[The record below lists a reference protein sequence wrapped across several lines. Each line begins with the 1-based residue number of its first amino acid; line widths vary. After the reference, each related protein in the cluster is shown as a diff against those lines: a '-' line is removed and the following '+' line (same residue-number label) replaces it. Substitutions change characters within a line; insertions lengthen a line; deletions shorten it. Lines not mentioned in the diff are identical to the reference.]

1 MALGFGSTKGISVH
15 RQLPLSERTKETCLG
30 TLVRCRILHTSGF
43 HMHVLVLGVNTI
55 GFPRVPLYSES
66 LAAYSA
72 RIMARIGFAENL
84 TGRTDL
90 TRY

>member
-15 RQLPLSERTKETCLG
+15 RQLPLSERAEETRLRS
-30 TLVRCRILHTSGF
+30 LVRRRILYTSGF
-43 HMHVLVLGVNTI
+43 HMHVLVLGIHTI
-55 GFPRVPLYSES
+55 GLPIVSLHSKS

-72 RIMARIGFAENL
+72 SIMARIGFAENL
-84 TGRTDL
+84 AGRTDL